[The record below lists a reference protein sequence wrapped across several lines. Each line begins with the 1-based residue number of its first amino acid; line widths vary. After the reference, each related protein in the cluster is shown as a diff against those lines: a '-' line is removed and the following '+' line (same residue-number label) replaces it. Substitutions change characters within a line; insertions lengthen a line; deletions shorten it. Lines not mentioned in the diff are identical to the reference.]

1 LAKIRCG
8 SPVLDVIEENVEEMA
23 TGMENIKVIIRE
35 PSAKRINRGKAKI
48 H

>member
-8 SPVLDVIEENVEEMA
+8 SPVLDVIEEKAEEMV
-23 TGMENIKVIIRE
+23 TGMDNIKVMLRE
-35 PSAKRINRGKAKI
+35 PSAKRIGRQKAKI